1 MEELDNLREYID
13 ELDDDLLELLSQR
26 FDLVKRV
33 KVAKSKSGVGTLQQ
47 DRFDD
52 ILNRLT
58 KDSVDKDLDPEMVKE
73 IWETIHKYSL
83 KEQDL

>member
-1 MEELDNLREYID
+1 MDDLEDLREYID

-33 KVAKSKSGVGTLQQ
+33 KSVKSEKGIGTLQQ

-52 ILNRLT
+52 ILSRLT
-58 KDSVDKDLDPEMVKE
+58 KESVDKGLDPEMVKD
-73 IWETIHKYSL
+73 IWEVIHKYSL
-83 KEQDL
+83 KVQDS

>member
-1 MEELDNLREYID
+1 MSELEDLREYID

-52 ILNRLT
+52 ILRRLIN
-58 KDSVDKDLDPEMVKE
+58 DSADKGLDPEMVKE
-73 IWETIHKYSL
+73 IWEVIHKYSL
-83 KEQDL
+83 KAQDL

>member
-1 MEELDNLREYID
+1 MEDLEDLREYID

-33 KVAKSKSGVGTLQQ
+33 KVAKSKSGVGALQQ

-58 KDSVDKDLDPEMVKE
+58 SESVEKGLDPEMVKE
-73 IWETIHKYSL
+73 IWEVIHKYSL
-83 KEQDL
+83 KAQDL